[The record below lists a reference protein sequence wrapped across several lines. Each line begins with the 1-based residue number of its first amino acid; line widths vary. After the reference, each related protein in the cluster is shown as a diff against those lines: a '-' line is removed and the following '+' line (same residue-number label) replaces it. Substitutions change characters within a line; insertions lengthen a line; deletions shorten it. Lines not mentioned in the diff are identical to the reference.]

1 VGTPDQNVRNVPLSQ
16 TRRFCGGQKAA
27 MYEPYLLNQGH
38 IMQNAGRA
46 ITEKVGTQNEQFD

>member
-1 VGTPDQNVRNVPLSQ
+1 VPLSQ
-16 TRRFCGGQKAA
+16 SRRFCGGQKAA

-46 ITEKVGTQNEQFD
+46 INVKVGTQNEQFD